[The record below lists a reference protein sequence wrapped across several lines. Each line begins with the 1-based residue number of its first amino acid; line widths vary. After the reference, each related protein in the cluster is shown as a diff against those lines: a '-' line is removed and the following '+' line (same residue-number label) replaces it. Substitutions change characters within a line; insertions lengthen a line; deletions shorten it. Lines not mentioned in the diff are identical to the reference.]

1 VTVAKCESVPLVPIT
16 VARKLPA
23 TLLVHE
29 RVELPDPPLMLFEER
44 AQDRLVE
51 LVVTVSET
59 VPENPLTGL
68 IEIADVPAVPMA
80 TVTVVG
86 LAAMAKSAAAVMW

>member
-1 VTVAKCESVPLVPIT
+1 MTVAKCESVPLVPIT

-29 RVELPDPPLMLFEER
+29 RVELPDPPLMLVEER

>member
-29 RVELPDPPLMLFEER
+29 RVELPDPPLMLVEER